1 MDIEEIENLE
11 FVKERIIK
19 IEDIFQDKQ
28 DIILDSKKL
37 EMFLNGVKLKVKL
50 NNGIYR
56 IYNTESNFIGLGEV
70 KTETLKRD
78 VIL

>member
-37 EMFLNGVKLKVKL
+37 EMWMF
-50 NNGIYR
+50 
-56 IYNTESNFIGLGEV
+56 
-70 KTETLKRD
+70 KT
-78 VIL
+78 I